1 MKGLLW
7 ILALLITCSAAYYQR
22 VSSPTYPS
30 VVIIPIEMQKYPV
43 PFLHSHTGKSDC
55 PIILQIGDISVKGEL
70 YYRKYP
76 SQSEMTKLEM
86 KREGDKLVAA
96 MPNQSPGVK
105 VEYRVDLFKNGVQL
119 NYTISKPTILLFE
132 GEIPKFPFFMN
143 LAVLGLAI
151 FLSTWSGLLALFGSG
166 ASKFFS
172 MLTFIS
178 FIIGGFIIAPIVHKY
193 AVNDWWTGFPI
204 GYSLN
209 NNKFFL
215 ASLVWLVVV
224 VTIQR
229 KYNRIISVVASLLSL
244 LIFLI
249 PSTFVENEVV
259 LPVGK
264 AVKGFILPIIVNFI
278 SA

>member
-22 VSSPTYPS
+22 ISSPTYPS
-30 VVIIPIEMQKYPV
+30 LVVIPVEMQKYPV
-43 PFLHSHTGKSDC
+43 TFIHSHTGKSDC
-55 PIILQIGDISVKGEL
+55 PIILQIGDIAVKGEL
-70 YYRKYP
+70 SYRKYP

-86 KREGDKLVAA
+86 KREGDKLVASI
-96 MPNQSPGVK
+96 PNQSSGVK
-105 VEYRVDLFKNGVQL
+105 IEYQVELSKNGAQL
-119 NYTISKPTILLFE
+119 KYSSLKPTILLFE

-143 LAVLGLAI
+143 LAVLGLAML
-151 FLSTWSGLLALFGSG
+151 LSSWTGLLALFGFGS
-166 ASKFFS
+166 SRFFS
-172 MLTFIS
+172 MLTFIG
-178 FIIGGFIIAPIVHKY
+178 FVVGGFVIAPIVHKY

-229 KYNRIISVVASLLSL
+229 KYNKIISVMAAILTLV
-244 LIFLI
+244 IFLI

-259 LPVGK
+259 VPVAK
-264 AVKGFILPIIVNFI
+264 AVKGFILPIVVNFI